1 MSRGG
6 TEIDCDKICPCCEED
21 KRVKVPEENR
31 YFIAATERRG
41 CFHCLA
47 PEQFPRD
54 IAAQG
59 DAAERLGNL
68 FAGDTDGRYAKV
80 MDVASKKLA
89 TLFTIGWLWFFLGLA
104 FVLVFMANIAGLIKL
119 GNFFKSEFLLFIFF
133 VVMLG
138 SYLRCRC
145 KFQSDIEKAAKSEWG
160 ATLPDGTGFYS
171 MSICG
176 QSSTGE
182 DIEDRAC
189 CGMFQGPPPALII
202 ELPVQMVPVGQGAS
216 SAVGVEPISTGHVIE
231 GRGGELDHE
240 VG

>member
-1 MSRGG
+1 MDREG

-89 TLFTIGWLWFFLGLA
+89 TLFTISWLWFFLVLA

-119 GNFFKSEFLLFIFF
+119 GAFYKSEFLLAIVFF
-133 VVMLG
+133 SNLG
-138 SYLRCRC
+138 LYLKCRG
-145 KFQSDIEKAAKSEWG
+145 KFQSDIEKAAKTEWG

-171 MSICG
+171 LSICVN
-176 QSSTGE
+176 SSTDQE
-182 DIEDRAC
+182 VEDRC
-189 CGMFQGPPPALII
+189 CGIHPRGPPPALII

-216 SAVGVEPISTGHVIE
+216 PAVGVEPISTGHVIE

>member
-6 TEIDCDKICPCCEED
+6 TEIDCDKLCPCCEED
-21 KRVKVPEENR
+21 KRVPVPEEHR
-31 YFIAATERRG
+31 YFISATERRG

-89 TLFTIGWLWFFLGLA
+89 TLFTISWLWFFLVLA

-119 GNFFKSEFLLFIFF
+119 GAFYKSEFLLFIFF
-133 VVMLG
+133 VVMLS

-145 KFQSDIEKAAKSEWG
+145 KFQSDIEKAAKMEWG

-171 MSICG
+171 LSICVN
-176 QSSTGE
+176 SSTDQE
-182 DIEDRAC
+182 VEDRC
-189 CGMFQGPPPALII
+189 CGMGQGPPPALII

-216 SAVGVEPISTGHVIE
+216 SAVSVEPISTGYVIE
-231 GRGGELDHE
+231 GRGGELDNE

>member
-1 MSRGG
+1 
-6 TEIDCDKICPCCEED
+6 
-21 KRVKVPEENR
+21 
-31 YFIAATERRG
+31 
-41 CFHCLA
+41 
-47 PEQFPRD
+47 
-54 IAAQG
+54 
-59 DAAERLGNL
+59 
-68 FAGDTDGRYAKV
+68 

-89 TLFTIGWLWFFLGLA
+89 TLFTISWLWFFLVLA

-119 GNFFKSEFLLFIFF
+119 GAFYKSEFLLAIVFF
-133 VVMLG
+133 SNLG
-138 SYLRCRC
+138 LYLKCRG
-145 KFQSDIEKAAKSEWG
+145 KFQSDIEKAAKTEWG

-216 SAVGVEPISTGHVIE
+216 SAVSVEPISMGHVIE
-231 GRGGELDHE
+231 GRGGELDNE

>member
-1 MSRGG
+1 MAV
-6 TEIDCDKICPCCEED
+6 EIDCDKICPCCEED
-21 KRVKVPEENR
+21 KRVQVPEENR
-31 YFIAATERRG
+31 YFISATERRG

-89 TLFTIGWLWFFLGLA
+89 TLFTISWLWFFLVLA

-119 GNFFKSEFLLFIFF
+119 GNFFKSEFLLAIVFF
-133 VVMLG
+133 SNLG
-138 SYLRCRC
+138 LYLKCRG

-160 ATLPDGTGFYS
+160 AMLPDGTGFYS
-171 MSICG
+171 IAICG
-176 QSSTGE
+176 NSSTGE
-182 DIEDRAC
+182 DE
-189 CGMFQGPPPALII
+189 GPCIGTPVIVI

>member
-1 MSRGG
+1 
-6 TEIDCDKICPCCEED
+6 
-21 KRVKVPEENR
+21 
-31 YFIAATERRG
+31 
-41 CFHCLA
+41 
-47 PEQFPRD
+47 
-54 IAAQG
+54 
-59 DAAERLGNL
+59 
-68 FAGDTDGRYAKV
+68 
-80 MDVASKKLA
+80 
-89 TLFTIGWLWFFLGLA
+89 
-104 FVLVFMANIAGLIKL
+104 MANIAGLIKL
-119 GNFFKSEFLLFIFF
+119 GNFFKSEFLVFIFF